1 MKGYIYKITNKV
13 NGMSYVGQTR
23 YTVEFRWRQHQHKD
37 DGTYFHN
44 ALKKYGVENFIV
56 ETLEECEVSKLDSRE
71 IYYIAKY
78 NTFEKGYN
86 LTIGEGGKRKIVSD
100 DQYEEIKELYLSGFS
115 SNKIATLYEVD
126 KATIVKILKVQGVK
140 LRDKKKICINH
151 QEFLELVE
159 DYNKGYSLKELGKR
173 YDCSASGLKEYL
185 LKKGINLRDRYSLLE
200 DAKTQDLIIKDF
212 LDETFSKKDIMQKY
226 HTSFSTLKKILSMH
240 GIKEGKKYFKLTE
253 KECLEAIGLFNQ
265 GYTVQN
271 IARHFEVDK
280 CTIYSLFKRYHVD
293 YRTV

>member
-1 MKGYIYKITNKV
+1 M
-13 NGMSYVGQTR
+13 
-23 YTVEFRWRQHQHKD
+23 EFRWRQHQHKD

-240 GIKEGKKYFKLTE
+240 GIKEGKKYFKLTDR
-253 KECLEAIGLFNQ
+253 KS
-265 GYTVQN
+265 V
-271 IARHFEVDK
+271 V
-280 CTIYSLFKRYHVD
+280 
-293 YRTV
+293 

>member
-86 LTIGEGGKRKIVSD
+86 LTIGGGGKRKIVSD

-115 SNKIATLYEVD
+115 SNKIATLYEVS
-126 KATIVKILKVQGVK
+126 KATIIKILTVQGVK

-151 QEFLELVE
+151 QEFLELAE

-173 YDCSASGLKEYL
+173 YDCSAAGLKEYL

-293 YRTV
+293 YHTV

>member
-13 NGMSYVGQTR
+13 NGMSYIGQTR

-44 ALKKYGVENFIV
+44 AIKKYGTENFIV
-56 ETLEECEVSKLDSRE
+56 ETLEECDVSQLDSRE
-71 IYYIAKY
+71 IFYIAKY

-86 LTIGEGGKRKIVSD
+86 LTIGGGGKRRIVSD

-126 KATIVKILKVQGVK
+126 KATIVKILNVQGVK
-140 LRDKKKICINH
+140 IRETKKIGINH

-159 DYNKGYSLKELGKR
+159 DYQKGYSLRELAKR
-173 YDCSASGLKEYL
+173 YDCSGPALKEYL
-185 LKKGINLRDRYSLLE
+185 LRKGVDIRNKYSILE
-200 DAKTQDLIIKDF
+200 DTKTQDLIIKDY
-212 LDETFSKKDIMQKY
+212 LDEKISQKEILQKY

-240 GIKEGKKYFKLTE
+240 GISDSKKHFKLTE
-253 KECLEAIGLFNQ
+253 KECLEAIDLFNQ
-265 GYTVQN
+265 GYEVKN

-280 CTIYSLFKRYHVD
+280 CTIYSLFKRYHVN
-293 YRTV
+293 YHTV

>member
-86 LTIGEGGKRKIVSD
+86 LTIGGGGKRKIVSD

-115 SNKIATLYEVD
+115 SNKIATLYEVS
-126 KATIVKILKVQGVK
+126 KATIIKILTVQGVK

-173 YDCSASGLKEYL
+173 YDCSAAGLKEYL

-280 CTIYSLFKRYHVD
+280 CTIYSLFKRYHVN
-293 YRTV
+293 YHTV